1 MHGENRRAENCLRL
15 LRQPVFPD
23 KISFG
28 TSVYESI
35 INQPVLV
42 LNENY
47 LPLNIC
53 QVRRAV
59 VLVLIG
65 KAEVVE
71 DGRGHFF
78 SINSEYDIPS
88 VIRLVYLIRRKMQ
101 PRKMTKLEIFNRDKF
116 ICQYCGREVS
126 ELTLDH
132 VIPRRHHGQ
141 HSWEN
146 VVTACIPCNR
156 RKADMTPAEAG
167 MPLLRQPRMPG
178 NVGFYIPRQFLKT
191 RVEWQKYLPHT
202 R

>member
-1 MHGENRRAENCLRL
+1 MKRL
-15 LRQPVFPD
+15 YITD
-23 KISFG
+23 KIFFN
-28 TSVYESI
+28 TNVYNTI

-53 QVRRAV
+53 KVRRAV

-71 DGRGHFF
+71 DGRGYF
-78 SINSEYDIPS
+78 SSTSREFDIPS
-88 VIRLVYLIRRKMQ
+88 VIRLIYLVRKKSF
-101 PRKMTKLEIFNRDKF
+101 PRKMTKLEIFNRDKYT
-116 ICQYCGREVS
+116 CQYCGREAK

-132 VIPRRHHGQ
+132 VIPRRKHGQ
-141 HSWEN
+141 HTWEN

-156 RKADMTPAEAG
+156 KKADRSPAEAG
-167 MPLLRQPRMPG
+167 MPLLRQPRAPG
-178 NVGFYIPRQFLKT
+178 NVGFYVPYQFLRSKI
-191 RVEWQKYLPHT
+191 EWQKYLPQT